1 MKSHEN
7 QGKQLRRL
15 DDAPVFDM
23 KRKQEP
29 TQASNS
35 KSSLQLVLISDTHGF
50 PREGLDLL
58 LGALPRVTRLCHQ
71 PATLPTSTFPPW
83 LTTATHTALRE
94 ERSGQSPKAPP
105 P

>member
-7 QGKQLRRL
+7 QGKQLRSL

-35 KSSLQLVLISDTHGF
+35 KTSLQLVLISDTHGLH
-50 PREGLDLL
+50 REGLDLL
-58 LGALPRVTRLCHQ
+58 LGATGYPTDQ
-71 PATLPTSTFPPW
+71 PIS
-83 LTTATHTALRE
+83 ALADDGDSHRIA
-94 ERSGQSPKAPP
+94 RRAKW
-105 P
+105 

>member
-1 MKSHEN
+1 VKSHEN
-7 QGKQLRRL
+7 QGKQFRRL

-35 KSSLQLVLISDTHGF
+35 KSSLQLVLISDTHGLH
-50 PREGLDLL
+50 REGLDLL

-71 PATLPTSTFPPW
+71 PGYPTDQHIS
-83 LTTATHTALRE
+83 ALADDGDSHRIA
-94 ERSGQSPKAPP
+94 RGAKW
-105 P
+105 